1 MLNSSFQGLHCHSWL
16 QAATELEASGET
28 YVLVTVLG
36 TSGSTPR
43 ASGTKMVV
51 SQNNI
56 YATIGGGHLEFKVI
70 KQARYLIGQGK
81 TCQTI
86 ENFQLGA
93 SLGQCCGGNAL
104 VMLEVLKCD
113 NLQLDIYGAGH
124 VAQALIPIL
133 AQLPVR
139 IRWIDSRADIFPAQ
153 LPANVRQ
160 IIDEEPVAQVSR
172 AAANS
177 AFLILTHNHQLDFE
191 LCQAIIKRN
200 DSLWLGVIGSNTK
213 NKKFQHKLAHRGF
226 SPAQIRQMIC
236 PIGLSQVTGKLPME
250 VAVSIAGQLIE
261 LYQSTQTDKHQQ
273 QGLQWQTLKNNL
285 TPLTASK
292 FKHTNVADPVFGLTP

>member
-1 MLNSSFQGLHCHSWL
+1 MLNVSCQGLHGHSWL

-43 ASGTKMVV
+43 GSGTKMVV

-70 KQARYLIGQGK
+70 EQARCLIEQGK
-81 TCQTI
+81 ACQAI

-93 SLGQCCGGNAL
+93 SLGQCCGGNAV
-104 VMLEVLKCD
+104 VMLEVFSCD
-113 NLQLDIYGAGH
+113 NLPLDIYGAGH
-124 VAQALIPIL
+124 VAQALIPML
-133 AQLPVR
+133 AQLPIK

-153 LPANVRQ
+153 LPANVQQ
-160 IIDEEPVAQVSR
+160 IIDHEPVAQVSS

-191 LCQAIIKRN
+191 LCQAIIKR
-200 DSLWLGVIGSNTK
+200 DDALWLGVIGSNTK
-213 NKKFQHKLAHRGF
+213 NKKFQHRLAHRGF
-226 SPAQIRQMIC
+226 SPAQIQKMIC
-236 PIGLSQVTGKLPME
+236 PVGLSQVTGKLPME

-261 LYQSTQTDKHQQ
+261 LYQGTQAHKQQ
-273 QGLQWQTLKNNL
+273 QQQQKRQGLQWQTLKNTL
-285 TPLTASK
+285 TRLTESEFEHSK
-292 FKHTNVADPVFGLTP
+292 KSYD